1 MEQFIKSP
9 RSDRWFIA
17 MAVAGL
23 LIFSLSLSLLMVPYS
38 TVIEENEG
46 GDLTCLH
53 IPFTKSRA
61 AAILNSYNAEAL
73 EAAQSLHFPGDL
85 IFPIG
90 YALLYAGLIGL
101 LLRGQQGWWLRAGLV
116 VLALPFV
123 AMLFDWIENLFIL
136 RMLAITAEEGAA
148 AIPARLPLIGGI
160 AGSIKYVALSLV
172 TPLFG
177 IALITRSTLTR
188 QPPLTKW
195 RIVTF
200 LVALSLLAFNLVQ
213 LITGVL
219 PCLS

>member
-9 RSDRWFIA
+9 RSDRWFIG
-17 MAVAGL
+17 MVVVGL
-23 LIFSLSLSLLMVPYS
+23 FIFSLSLAVLMVPYS
-38 TVIEENEG
+38 AIIEENDG

-53 IPFTKSRA
+53 VPFTTSRA

-73 EAAQSLHFPGDL
+73 EAARSLHFPGDL
-85 IFPIG
+85 LFPVG

-116 VLALPFV
+116 VLAMPFV

-148 AIPARLPLIGGI
+148 AIPARLPLFGGI
-160 AGSIKYVALSLV
+160 AGSLKYFALSV
-172 TPLFG
+172 IGPLFG
-177 IALITRSTLTR
+177 IALIIRSTLIR
-188 QPPLTKW
+188 QPPLS
-195 RIVTF
+195 RGLLVTY
-200 LVALSLLAFNLVQ
+200 LVALLLLGFNLVQ

-219 PCLS
+219 PCLN